1 MSIII
6 NKVKQ
11 IFVISL
17 VFLMLY
23 KSVEPITL
31 CLDFKK
37 TAQSSVQFIENED
50 IITLKVYYPL
60 PYSSQSHE
68 LSENQNLIKNGD
80 SFYNI
85 VEQRYDQDTFYLK
98 IKSNLSARERFSAL
112 SDVVNELKSIKG
124 TASKDQKSTK
134 TTTIKVVDYIKPE
147 LPQFSATPI
156 YIGVN
161 HELKNN
167 WAYFDFSSQ
176 TNIHIVSPPPDNV

>member
-1 MSIII
+1 M
-6 NKVKQ
+6 KQ